1 MRRRTRGTWFPNTG
15 TFIEA
20 DDSVG
25 GREILVTPG
34 AGGTIS
40 TVITDL
46 TFDRPL
52 EGEDIQGQDTLS
64 QIIGSEYVLQRI
76 VGKVFAH
83 RRIVPTF
90 ASAIGLDLAV
100 DNGPAIL
107 LGCGF
112 FVARANDS
120 SSGGGADTP
129 IGSATTTER
138 NDNYSPL
145 EVDTV
150 REPWIWRRT
159 WILGSLGAQWSDP
172 TIAGGNRSTFLLSN
186 SSLPPGAYPPST
198 AGYGSVADGP
208 HIDSRV
214 KRRVNQDNRLWFA
227 VSACNFPTGTSS
239 ANQAHDVTVYLDYRI
254 FGSLRKAK
262 GTSAF

>member
-1 MRRRTRGTWFPNTG
+1 MRRRRTRGTWFPTVG
-15 TFIEA
+15 TFIA
-20 DDSVG
+20 GDDALN
-25 GREILVTPG
+25 GREILITPG
-34 AGGTIS
+34 TSGEIS
-40 TVITDL
+40 TVLTDL

-83 RRIVPTF
+83 RRIVP
-90 ASAIGLDLAV
+90 DLFGPN
-100 DNGPAIL
+100 DQGQDSGPAIL

-129 IGSATTTER
+129 IGSATATER

-145 EVDTV
+145 EADTV

-159 WILGSLGAQWSDP
+159 WILGSHGANWLSSAQGVLNSP
-172 TIAGGNRSTFLLSN
+172 MGASSTF
-186 SSLPPGAYPPST
+186 PAGAYPPST
-198 AGYGSVADGP
+198 ALYGSVADGP
-208 HIDSRV
+208 HIDSKV
-214 KRRVNQDNRLWFA
+214 KRRVNSDNRLWFA
-227 VSACNFPTGTSS
+227 ASVCNFPTGTSS
-239 ANQAHDVTVYLDYRI
+239 ANDAHDVTIYLDYRI